1 MSTLKKQNGNGDA
14 NGKIPESVIEN
25 GNEVEFEETKPKRKE
40 TSKSG
45 GGLFSFP
52 RLHRVINLSSNNNT
66 DQV

>member
-1 MSTLKKQNGNGDA
+1 MSTLEKQNGNGDA
-14 NGKIPESVIEN
+14 NGKIPEPVIEN
-25 GNEVEFEETKPKRKE
+25 GNEVEFEESKPKRRE
-40 TSKSG
+40 TSKS

>member
-1 MSTLKKQNGNGDA
+1 MSTLEKQNGNGDA
-14 NGKIPESVIEN
+14 NGKIPEYVIEN
-25 GNEVEFEETKPKRKE
+25 GNAVEIEESKSKRRE
-40 TSKSG
+40 TSKS

>member
-1 MSTLKKQNGNGDA
+1 MSTLETKNGNGDA

-25 GNEVEFEETKPKRKE
+25 GNEVEFEESKPKRKE
-40 TSKSG
+40 TSKS